1 MKGEKVDIKI
11 IADTH
16 CHTVASGHA
25 YSSLQEMVTAA
36 KEKGLYA
43 IAITDHCVNMPGSP
57 QLWYF
62 ENLRILPKELYGV
75 RLLKGVEANVYNYE
89 GDLDLTDEISN
100 SVEWVI
106 ASMHSPILNESE
118 STKERCTKAWL
129 KVAKNPKVNVIG
141 HSGQVMFKFDYE
153 TVIPEFAKNGKLVE
167 INNSSF
173 KVRASAI
180 NNCKTIA
187 KICKKCNAPIIV
199 NSDSHFSSF
208 VGNFDN
214 ALKLLNEVDF
224 PENLIINAN
233 VDRFKRY
240 LKEHDIDT

>member
-1 MKGEKVDIKI
+1 
-11 IADTH
+11 
-16 CHTVASGHA
+16 
-25 YSSLQEMVTAA
+25 
-36 KEKGLYA
+36 
-43 IAITDHCVNMPGSP
+43 
-57 QLWYF
+57 
-62 ENLRILPKELYGV
+62 
-75 RLLKGVEANVYNYE
+75 
-89 GDLDLTDEISN
+89 
-100 SVEWVI
+100 
-106 ASMHSPILNESE
+106 
-118 STKERCTKAWL
+118 
-129 KVAKNPKVNVIG
+129 
-141 HSGQVMFKFDYE
+141 MFKFDYE

-214 ALKLLNEVDF
+214 ALKLLKEVDF